1 MNLHSTVFFKCYF
14 SQTWQGKSL
23 CFTINFSQK
32 FYIEIHHTCHN
43 LNFLSTA
50 KLGKEAI
57 RDTNASHA
65 WRPTEATQNLGLKAS
80 GLEIK
85 TRGQPTKASSHSQ
98 SNDFPSL
105 SLHFLH
111 VSLSSGSCQRGAW
124 CCPVR
129 SRPFSNKLLKFLIW
143 LSLHSSKSW
152 PISRYPFC
160 GHFRPFPNN
169 VNVLLSKLLYNSSI
183 NYTNVFLSLRL
194 TFADTP
200 HRTHQKLWI

>member
-1 MNLHSTVFFKCYF
+1 MNFSQALFSVFQFTPFFFSSNTKLALLWTSLPGISHVSHLFLFFLTYFTFLCIMNLHSTVFFKCYS

-50 KLGKEAI
+50 KLGKEVI

-85 TRGQPTKASSHSQ
+85 TGGQPTKASSHSQ

-105 SLHFLH
+105 PLHFLH

-143 LSLHSSKSW
+143 LFISSQ
-152 PISRYPFC
+152 F
-160 GHFRPFPNN
+160 
-169 VNVLLSKLLYNSSI
+169 
-183 NYTNVFLSLRL
+183 
-194 TFADTP
+194 
-200 HRTHQKLWI
+200 